1 MGQSIGYGSS
11 KFIAMDA
18 LISNFRARGYSC
30 EIGSDHGEHYVYFD
44 GYGTYQF
51 IFVALGENS
60 KNIISASI
68 TRIDRNKIEDYFS
81 TDLDLLL

>member
-18 LISNFRARGYSC
+18 LISNFRVRGYNC
-30 EIGSDHGEHYVYFD
+30 VIGSDHGEHYVYFD

-51 IFVALGENS
+51 IFTKIHE
-60 KNIISASI
+60 NIISASI
-68 TRIDRNKIEDYFS
+68 TRIDRNKVEDYFS